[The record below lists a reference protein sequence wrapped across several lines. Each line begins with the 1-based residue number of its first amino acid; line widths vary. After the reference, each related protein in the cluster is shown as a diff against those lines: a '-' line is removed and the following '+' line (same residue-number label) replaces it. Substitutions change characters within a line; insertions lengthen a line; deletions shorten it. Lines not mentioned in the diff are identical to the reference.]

1 MAVKILIWMT
11 SSPPGLNLYRAISAI
26 VVSGDPEPLV
36 LENIIVYS
44 STKSDHQIDLI
55 LIPTHLHM

>member
-1 MAVKILIWMT
+1 MT